1 MSWFNSKRESLTQTI
16 IREEEHEN
24 PGEQLAQNK
33 MQQVLGSLGPI
44 NIMYDHSQP
53 VLNYFAPSPI
63 KHMRGLTFF
72 QHRSPPRYLSA
83 LPEIHNV
90 ERVIKSRFL

>member
-1 MSWFNSKRESLTQTI
+1 MSWINSKRESLTKGI

-24 PGEQLAQNK
+24 LGENLVQSK
-33 MQQVLGSLGPI
+33 MEQVLGGLGTI
-44 NIMYDHSQP
+44 NIKYDHSQP

-63 KHMRGLTFF
+63 KNMIGLPIF
-72 QHRSPPRYLSA
+72 QHSSPPRYLIA
-83 LPEIHNV
+83 LPEIYNV